1 MDESGM
7 KLDGNAAAGLLADVL
22 AQDATRVR
30 VLCAGCGAKAEVGAQ
45 TLYMFPGSPG
55 AVLRCHAC
63 ENVLIVTVRAL
74 GRIRVGIPGATWF
87 EMPEAR
93 FTESTSSA

>member
-1 MDESGM
+1 MDENGM

-30 VLCAGCGAKAEVGAQ
+30 VRCAGCGAKAEIGAQ
-45 TLYMFPGSPG
+45 SLYMFPGSPG
-55 AVLRCHAC
+55 AVLRCHRC
-63 ENVLIVTVRAL
+63 ETVLIVTVRAL
-74 GRIRVGIPGATWF
+74 GHIRIGIPGATWL

-93 FTESTSSA
+93 VSEPAIA